1 MSRNILLTTL
11 SSASNGLPLRFFSVK
26 NEYDSDYCDAFLDT
40 EAGIKVVLA
49 RHPIDDIYIIGNTD
63 TSYSSEESGTVSIRY
78 GKNLYSEDSEKFSTY
93 QLLQY
98 RLAQF
103 ADEVNRDQKE
113 EDRLLPEEVRGK
125 LTSFI
130 QKYQEDNAAT
140 LGGKFNR
147 LFDVLSTNEKIYADF
162 WSSLFT
168 TFPELDEYS
177 VLCTQWVKS
186 YLYSALKSS
195 AKLELLPVNEDVR
208 LHFIPE
214 DNYTDAFSDFE
225 DENNKDFNL
234 YVSINSDDASD
245 SYILLNM
252 LDILVSH
259 PKKYFHL
266 KKIYEIED
274 LPRRMSSIVRDDTS
288 AFGIADLFHAIR
300 AFLNYGK
307 ADIITQLWER
317 TNVQD
322 DLVDTMVYSMHHV
335 DVGLSL
341 CNIPEMKNGIL
352 SLRKLFNDQK
362 FWKRMETVD
371 PIYTVI
377 ADCIKADYGTLL
389 EGDGDIPFI
398 DMVKWAYRHQFYQ
411 QTLTLIESNSPD
423 NLVDSG
429 IFYYCNDEANKEQL
443 ITILAK
449 QRLELKYHEYYKMDN
464 IEHYFIKNYNRSGVK
479 RGSQNT
485 DPQRLYAQL
494 RADSVDNRNP
504 DLITAFTACE
514 NRETLENILFAYYNI
529 GNVRNKINH
538 ADAEVMNDSRLMQSI
553 SDESA
558 GLLRVKDAIDYFIT
572 CYDKAMAEVQNK
584 HPNVVHISGQEVRR
598 ASERMKND
606 FPAPGRERG
615 HAPWTPGAQT
625 RNRTE

>member
-11 SSASNGLPLRFFSVK
+11 SSAANGLPLRFFSVK

-40 EAGIKVVLA
+40 EAGIKVILA

-63 TSYSSEESGTVSIRY
+63 TSYSSEESSTVSIRY
-78 GKNLYSEDSEKFSTY
+78 GKNLYSEDSGNFSTY

-130 QKYQEDNAAT
+130 QKYQEDHADT
-140 LGGKFNR
+140 VGKKLNR

-168 TFPELDEYS
+168 TFPELDDYS
-177 VLCTQWVKS
+177 VLCTQWLKS
-186 YLYSALKSS
+186 YLYRSLKASV
-195 AKLELLPVNEDVR
+195 KLDLLPINDDVR

-214 DNYTDAFSDFE
+214 DGYKEAFNNFE
-225 DENNKDFNL
+225 DENNINL

-252 LDILVSH
+252 LDILVAH
-259 PKKYFHL
+259 PKKIFHL
-266 KKIYEIED
+266 KKIYEIQN

-288 AFGIADLFHAIR
+288 SFGIADLFHAIR

-307 ADIITQLWER
+307 ADIIVQLWER
-317 TNVQD
+317 YSAKD
-322 DLVDTMVYSMHHV
+322 DMVDTMVYSMRHV

-341 CNIPEMKNGIL
+341 CNVPEMEKGIL
-352 SLRKLFNDQK
+352 SLRKLFNDKK
-362 FWKRMETVD
+362 FWEKIKSVA
-371 PIYTVI
+371 PIYTAI
-377 ADCIKADYGTLL
+377 ADCIKEDYGTLL

-423 NLVDSG
+423 NLVKSG
-429 IFYYCNDEANKEQL
+429 IFYYCNDEAQKPQVISL
-443 ITILAK
+443 LAEK
-449 QRLELKYHEYYKMDN
+449 RLELKSHEYYKMDN

-479 RGSQNT
+479 RGSQDT
-485 DPQRLYAQL
+485 DPQRLYAQM

-504 DLITAFTACE
+504 ALITAFTACDS
-514 NRETLENILFAYYNI
+514 RKTLENVLYAYYNI
-529 GNVRNKINH
+529 GNVRNKISH
-538 ADAEVMNDSRLMQSI
+538 ADAEVMNESRLMQSI
-553 SDESA
+553 SDESTA
-558 GLLRVKDAIDYFIT
+558 LLKVKDAIEYFIT

-615 HAPWTPGAQT
+615 PAPWTPGAQT

>member
-11 SSASNGLPLRFFSVK
+11 SSAPHGIPLRFFSVK
-26 NEYDSDYCDAFLDT
+26 NEYDSSYCDAFLDT
-40 EAGIKVVLA
+40 EAGIKVILS
-49 RHPIDDIYIIGNTD
+49 RHPIDDVYIIGNTD

-78 GKNLYSEDSEKFSTY
+78 GKNLYSEDSEQFSTY

-168 TFPELDEYS
+168 TFPELDDYS

-186 YLYSALKSS
+186 YLYRSLKASV
-195 AKLELLPVNEDVR
+195 KLDLLPINDDVR

-214 DNYTDAFSDFE
+214 DGYKEAFNNFE
-225 DENNKDFNL
+225 DENNINL
-234 YVSINSDDASD
+234 YVSINSDDVSD

-252 LDILVSH
+252 LDILVAH
-259 PKKYFHL
+259 PKKIFHL
-266 KKIYEIED
+266 KKIYEIQN

-288 AFGIADLFHAIR
+288 SFGIADLFHAIR

-307 ADIITQLWER
+307 ADIIVQLWER
-317 TNVQD
+317 YSEKD
-322 DLVDTMVYSMHHV
+322 DMVDTMVYSMRHV

-341 CNIPEMKNGIL
+341 CNVPEMEKGIL
-352 SLRKLFNDQK
+352 SLRKLFNDKK
-362 FWKRMETVD
+362 FWEKIKSVA
-371 PIYTVI
+371 PIYTAI
-377 ADCIKADYGTLL
+377 ADCIKEDYDTLL

-411 QTLTLIESNSPD
+411 QTLTLIESNSTD
-423 NLVDSG
+423 NLVKSG
-429 IFYYCNDEANKEQL
+429 IFYYCNDEAQKPQVISL
-443 ITILAK
+443 LAEK
-449 QRLELKYHEYYKMDN
+449 RLELKSHEYYKMDN

-479 RGSQNT
+479 RGSRNT

-504 DLITAFTACE
+504 ALITAFTACDS
-514 NRETLENILFAYYNI
+514 RETLENVLYAYYNI
-529 GNVRNKINH
+529 GNVRNKISH
-538 ADAEVMNDSRLMQSI
+538 ADAEVMNESRLMQSI
-553 SDESA
+553 SDESTA
-558 GLLRVKDAIDYFIT
+558 LLKVKDAIEYFIT

-606 FPAPGRERG
+606 YPAPGRERG
-615 HAPWTPGAQT
+615 PAPWTPGAQT